1 MKPGLTFTTRDGH
14 TIAADASGDPAAPVV
29 LLLHG
34 GGQTRHSW
42 RRARERLGACG
53 YRAIAVDARGHGDS
67 FWAPDGDYGLEAM
80 ARDLRDVAEQV
91 GGKPAF
97 VGASMGGVSALALLG
112 GVAAPQ
118 ASSLV
123 LVDVT
128 PRVNMQGA
136 ERIGAFMRAAPD
148 GFGSLA
154 EIADAV
160 AAYNPHRQRPVDP
173 SGLLK
178 NLRERDGRYYWHW
191 DPAFLTSKHR
201 LEPER
206 YQTNLERAARC
217 VKAPTLLVRGK
228 QSDLVGSAEYEAF
241 LEVMPNAGFVDVAGA
256 GHMVA
261 GDDNDAFTAAV
272 VAFLERHPPS

>member
-1 MKPGLTFTTRDGH
+1 MTFKTREGH
-14 TIAADASGDPAAPVV
+14 EIAADRSGDPDAPVV

-42 RRARERLGACG
+42 RRARERLGARG
-53 YRAIAVDARGHGDS
+53 YRAIAIDARGHGDS
-67 FWAPDGDYGLEAM
+67 FWAPDGDYGVEAM
-80 ARDLRDVAEQV
+80 ARDLRDIADQV

-97 VGASMGGVSALALLG
+97 VGASMGGVAALALLG
-112 GVAAPQ
+112 GVAAPP

-136 ERIGAFMRAAPD
+136 ERISAFMRAAPE
-148 GFGSLA
+148 GFTSLD
-154 EIADAV
+154 EVADAV
-160 AAYNPHRQRPVDP
+160 AVYNPHRQRPVDS
-173 SGLLK
+173 SGLMK
-178 NLRERDGRYYWHW
+178 NLRVRDGRYFWHW

-206 YQTNLERAARC
+206 YQANLERAARC
-217 VKAPTLLVRGK
+217 VKAPTLLVRGA
-228 QSDLVGSAEYEAF
+228 QSDLVGPAEYEAF
-241 LEVMPNAGFVDVAGA
+241 LEVMPKAAFVDVAGA

-261 GDDNDAFTAAV
+261 GDDNDAFAAAV
-272 VAFLERHPPS
+272 IAFLETHPPS